1 MMLYSHFVYNRS
13 ILQLFFTH
21 VKNITQLGAEF
32 HSAYMFLLILAGFLI
47 GIFGTLI
54 GAGGGFI
61 LVPVLILSYPE
72 LSAESITAI
81 SIVIVAANAISG
93 SIAYARSG
101 RIDFRAGILFA
112 LFTIPGSVLGVLT
125 TQFIPRH
132 LFNILFGIL
141 LVFLSAYLF
150 FKNNKPIKPARVDTN
165 QRRWKHHELVDT
177 GGTRYSYTY
186 NQTRGI
192 VISVLVGYLSPL
204 LGIGGGIIH
213 VPALVQ
219 WLQFP
224 VFIATATSHF
234 ILAIMATV
242 SVIVHA
248 IKGSYGDPKIMHMVI
263 GLIIGVIP
271 GAQIGAWL
279 SHKIKGHTIIRVLA
293 VCLGIVGIRILLS

>member
-1 MMLYSHFVYNRS
+1 MHT
-13 ILQLFFTH
+13 I
-21 VKNITQLGAEF
+21 
-32 HSAYMFLLILAGFLI
+32 FLLIITGFLI

-61 LVPVLILSYPE
+61 LVPILILSYPE

-81 SIVIVAANAISG
+81 SMAIVAANAISG

-101 RIDFRAGILFA
+101 RIDFKAGLLFA

-141 LVFLSAYLF
+141 LVALSAYLF
-150 FKNNKPIKPARVDTN
+150 FRHNKTQPPILANVDKK
-165 QRRWKHHELVDT
+165 RWKHHELVDAA
-177 GGTRYSYTY
+177 GVSHRYTY
-186 NQTRGI
+186 NQTKGI
-192 VISVLVGYLSPL
+192 IISILVGYLSPV

-224 VFIATATSHF
+224 VFVATATSHF

-248 IKGSYGDPKIMHMVI
+248 VKGSYHDPKILHMVI
-263 GLIIGVIP
+263 GLTIGVIP

-293 VCLGIVGIRILLS
+293 VCLGLVGIRILLS

>member
-1 MMLYSHFVYNRS
+1 MH
-13 ILQLFFTH
+13 ILTVLIFT
-21 VKNITQLGAEF
+21 
-32 HSAYMFLLILAGFLI
+32 GFII

-61 LVPVLILSYPE
+61 LVPILILSYPE
-72 LSAESITAI
+72 LSPETITAI

-101 RIDFRAGILFA
+101 RIDFKAGILFA
-112 LFTIPGSVLGVLT
+112 LFTIPGSILGVLT
-125 TQFIPRH
+125 THFIARNI
-132 LFNILFGIL
+132 FNILFGIL
-141 LVFLSAYLF
+141 LVALSVYLLF
-150 FKNNKPIKPARVDTN
+150 RHNKPLIPPVVDEN
-165 QRRWKHHELVDT
+165 KRRWKHHTLKDAS
-177 GGTRYSYTY
+177 GISYHYTY
-186 NQTRGI
+186 NQNRGI
-192 VISVLVGYLSPL
+192 LISVIVGYISPV

-234 ILAIMATV
+234 ILAIMSTV

-248 IKGSYGDPKIMHMVI
+248 INGSYSDPKILHMVI

-279 SHKIKGHTIIRVLA
+279 SHKLPSKTIIRVLA
-293 VCLGIVGIRILLS
+293 VCLGLVGIRILLS

>member
-1 MMLYSHFVYNRS
+1 MHS
-13 ILQLFFTH
+13 IIELI
-21 VKNITQLGAEF
+21 IT
-32 HSAYMFLLILAGFLI
+32 GFLI

-61 LVPVLILSYPE
+61 LVPILILSYPE
-72 LSAESITAI
+72 LSPETITAI
-81 SIVIVAANAISG
+81 SIVIAAANAISG

-101 RIDFRAGILFA
+101 RIDFKAGILFA
-112 LFTIPGSVLGVLT
+112 LFTIPGSILGVLT
-125 TQFIPRH
+125 TQFIPRNI
-132 LFNILFGIL
+132 FNILFGLL
-141 LVFLSAYLF
+141 LVALSIYLLF
-150 FKNNKPIKPARVDTN
+150 NHNKPIVPAAVDVN
-165 QRRWKHHELVDT
+165 KKRWKHRTLTDHT
-177 GGTRYSYTY
+177 GTTYAYTY

-192 VISVLVGYLSPL
+192 IISILVGYISPV

-224 VFIATATSHF
+224 VFVATATSHF

-242 SVIVHA
+242 SVIVHT
-248 IKGSYGDPKIMHMVI
+248 IRGSYSDPKILHMVI

-279 SHKIKGHTIIRVLA
+279 SHKLKSNTIIRVLA
-293 VCLGIVGIRILLS
+293 VCLGLVGIRILLSKA

>member
-1 MMLYSHFVYNRS
+1 MHTTA
-13 ILQLFFTH
+13 ILI
-21 VKNITQLGAEF
+21 VI
-32 HSAYMFLLILAGFLI
+32 GFLI

-61 LVPVLILSYPE
+61 LVPILILSYPE
-72 LSAESITAI
+72 LSTETITAI

-101 RIDFRAGILFA
+101 RIDFKAGMLFA
-112 LFTIPGSVLGVLT
+112 LFTIPGSILGVLT
-125 TQFIPRH
+125 TRYIPRT
-132 LFNILFGIL
+132 LFNILFGVL
-141 LVFLSAYLF
+141 LVALSAYLMLSHD
-150 FKNNKPIKPARVDTN
+150 KKVNPRPTDDNHK
-165 QRRWKHHELVDT
+165 RWKHRTLTDAT
-177 GGTRYSYTY
+177 GISYTYTY
-186 NQTRGI
+186 NQTWGI
-192 VISVLVGYLSPL
+192 LISILVGYISPV

-242 SVIVHA
+242 SMAVHG
-248 IKGSYGDPKIMHMVI
+248 INGSYNDPKVLHMVI
-263 GLIIGVIP
+263 GLIIGVVP

-279 SHKIKGHTIIRVLA
+279 SHKFKSKTIIRVLA
-293 VCLGIVGIRILLS
+293 VCLGLVGIRILFSR

>member
-1 MMLYSHFVYNRS
+1 M
-13 ILQLFFTH
+13 FTFI
-21 VKNITQLGAEF
+21 VLIIT
-32 HSAYMFLLILAGFLI
+32 GFII

-61 LVPVLILSYPE
+61 LVPILILSYPE
-72 LSAESITAI
+72 LSPEKITAI

-101 RIDFRAGILFA
+101 RIDFKAGLLFA
-112 LFTIPGSVLGVLT
+112 LFTIPGSILGVLT
-125 TQFIPRH
+125 TQIIPRST
-132 LFNILFGIL
+132 FNVLFGIL
-141 LVFLSAYLF
+141 LVALAVYLLF
-150 FKNNKPIKPARVDTN
+150 RHNETSTHIAEDVNKK
-165 QRRWKHHELVDT
+165 RWKHHSLTDNSGIT
-177 GGTRYSYTY
+177 YNYTY

-192 VISVLVGYLSPL
+192 IISIFVGYISPV

-224 VFIATATSHF
+224 VFVATATSHF

-248 IKGSYGDPKIMHMVI
+248 IRGSYSDPKILHMVI

-279 SHKIKGHTIIRVLA
+279 SHKLKSKTIIRVLA
-293 VCLGIVGIRILLS
+293 ICLGLVGIRILLS

>member
-1 MMLYSHFVYNRS
+1 LGPEFIMHSTV
-13 ILQLFFTH
+13 IL
-21 VKNITQLGAEF
+21 I
-32 HSAYMFLLILAGFLI
+32 IIGFLI

-61 LVPVLILSYPE
+61 LVPILILTYPE
-72 LSAESITAI
+72 LKPETITAI

-101 RIDFRAGILFA
+101 RIDFKAGILFA
-112 LFTIPGSVLGVLT
+112 LFTIPGSILGVFT
-125 TQFIPRH
+125 TKFIPRT
-132 LFNILFGIL
+132 LFNILFGLL
-141 LVFLSAYLF
+141 LVALSVYLMLRHD
-150 FKNNKPIKPARVDTN
+150 KKVIPPRTDDLHK
-165 QRRWKHHELVDT
+165 RWKHHTLTDAS
-177 GGTRYSYTY
+177 GISYSYTY

-192 VISVLVGYLSPL
+192 LISILVGYISPV

-224 VFIATATSHF
+224 VYVATATSHF

-242 SVIVHA
+242 SMAVHG
-248 IKGSYGDPKIMHMVI
+248 INGSYNDPKVLHMVI
-263 GLIIGVIP
+263 GLVIGVVP

-279 SHKIKGHTIIRVLA
+279 SHKFKSNTIIRVLA
-293 VCLGIVGIRILLS
+293 VCLGLVGIRILFSR

>member
-1 MMLYSHFVYNRS
+1 
-13 ILQLFFTH
+13 
-21 VKNITQLGAEF
+21 
-32 HSAYMFLLILAGFLI
+32 MFLLILTGFLI

-54 GAGGGFI
+54 GAGGGFV
-61 LVPVLILSYPE
+61 LVPILILSYPE

-81 SIVIVAANAISG
+81 SMAIVAANAISG

-101 RIDFRAGILFA
+101 RIDFKAGVLFA
-112 LFTIPGSVLGVLT
+112 LFTIPGSILGVLT

-132 LFNILFGIL
+132 LFNMLFGIL
-141 LVFLSAYLF
+141 LVALSVYLYF
-150 FKNNKPIKPARVDTN
+150 RHSETIKPVEVKND
-165 QRRWKHHELVDT
+165 QRRWKHRELIDA
-177 GGTRYSYTY
+177 GGTKYSYTY

-192 VISVLVGYLSPL
+192 IISIGVGYLSPV

-248 IKGSYGDPKIMHMVI
+248 IKGSYADPKILHMVI
-263 GLIIGVIP
+263 GLTIGVIP

-293 VCLGIVGIRILLS
+293 ICLGVVGVRILFTAISFS